1 MARRPP
7 ISPDVIERLR
17 ALPLCRILDAL
28 DLYWKPDPDYVP
40 RKDKSSIRIN
50 LSIGNSVR
58 ELLITGPK
66 FFDTRDA
73 AFTGG
78 GAIDLVMKIKGCSF
92 RTAVATLLA
101 VETRCR

>member
-17 ALPLCRILDAL
+17 ALPLCRVLDAMG
-28 DLYWKPDPDYVP
+28 LYWKLDPDYVP
-40 RKDKSSIRIN
+40 RKDKSSVRIN
-50 LSIGNSVR
+50 LSMGNSVR

-73 AFTGG
+73 AFKGG
-78 GAIDLVMKIKGCSF
+78 GAIDLVMLIKNCSF

-101 VETRCR
+101 VESRVR